1 MKHFGTTATLVTALL
16 LGMVTGCASDGGKRE
31 SVGQYIDDASLT
43 TNVKAA
49 ILADSRLKSTE
60 INVETYQG
68 VVQLSGFVGQANDV
82 ATAASVAR
90 TVKGVKSVKND
101 LRLK

>member
-1 MKHFGTTATLVTALL
+1 MKHLRTTTALL
-16 LGMVTGCASDGGKRE
+16 AALMLGGTIAGCATGAKQE
-31 SVGQYIDDASLT
+31 SVGQYIDDAT
-43 TNVKAA
+43 VTAGVKAA
-49 ILADSRLKSTE
+49 ILKDPTLKATE

-68 VVQLSGFVGQANDV
+68 IVQLSGFVSSAENV
-82 ATAASVAR
+82 ATASAVAR